1 MYTLVGSVVGS
12 RGILGCNGGS
22 HIADRLLGL
31 RVPALP
37 RVEGLLLVQEDR
49 TAVWASLNG
58 CGSLPVLSLNI
69 EMRLMPVP
77 VRCITTAEN

>member
-1 MYTLVGSVVGS
+1 MQ
-12 RGILGCNGGS
+12 RGS

-37 RVEGLLLVQEDR
+37 CVEGLLLVHEDR

-58 CGSLPVLSLNI
+58 CGSVPILSLNI
-69 EMRLMPVP
+69 EMRLIMPVP
-77 VRCITTAEN
+77 VLCIAPAEK